1 VRDAI
6 QIVMANRIGRIE
18 LLFWF
23 VASIIGCGIM
33 LGIVSV
39 LTNTPLE
46 PGRTRYPWSQALWFV
61 AASIVMLKAIVSR
74 LHDIGR
80 SGWAVLLM
88 FVPLVN
94 LVALL
99 LLTVVPGQ
107 KSANPYGEPA
117 VFLQRLRRIGSAQPD

>member
-1 VRDAI
+1 
-6 QIVMANRIGRIE
+6 
-18 LLFWF
+18 
-23 VASIIGCGIM
+23 M

-46 PGRTRYPWSQALWFV
+46 PGRTRYPWSQALWLV

-94 LVALL
+94 FVALL

-107 KSANPYGEPA
+107 KSATRTASLQFFFDACEGLEVPNPIKEVTRKVRSRTQVTGNA
-117 VFLQRLRRIGSAQPD
+117 TNQMR

>member
-1 VRDAI
+1 M
-6 QIVMANRIGRIE
+6 MANRIGRLE

-33 LGIVSV
+33 LGIVSAIA
-39 LTNTPLE
+39 NIPLE

-61 AASIVMLKAIVSR
+61 ISSIVILKAMVSR
-74 LHDIGR
+74 LHDIGKT
-80 SGWAVLLM
+80 GLAVLLM

-99 LLTVVPGQ
+99 LLMIVPGQ
-107 KSANPYGEPA
+107 KSANAYGEPA
-117 VFLQRLRRIGSAQPD
+117 GFLHRLQKTGNSQVPN

>member
-1 VRDAI
+1 
-6 QIVMANRIGRIE
+6 MANRIGRLE

-23 VASIIGCGIM
+23 AAAVLGCGIM
-33 LGIVSV
+33 IGIVSD

-61 AASIVMLKAIVSR
+61 AASIVMLKAILSR
-74 LHDIGR
+74 LDDIGW

-99 LLTVVPGQ
+99 LLVVVPGQ
-107 KSANPYGEPA
+107 KQPNPYSEPPI
-117 VFLQRLRRIGSAQPD
+117 FFQRMRKLVAPSQSEPR